1 MIEPQR
7 DTVYVLH
14 WGDLTATVRMLASA
28 KTIRMAHKR
37 DRLVLLTTPE
47 YESFLKHSPFFNAIE
62 IDARPDG
69 RPQQVARDKR
79 IKASAPARI
88 YDLVGDS
95 ASRKIKGLFRFGRC
109 DWVEILPDRKS
120 GEHPVDSVAG
130 RLNAATGFGP
140 THFPLGGAPSPDASW
155 VDFLAKKS
163 RMLDPEYFGLNGPFA
178 LLAPAGD
185 EVKPAL
191 RWPKEKWASLA
202 HELLQAGITP
212 ALVGGPDTREV
223 GRYVSQV
230 APGARDI
237 TGKAKLPQLAG
248 LARRTRF
255 VFGEDTPLLHLL
267 VAAGAPALALYAGV
281 EDPAINAPRGDAP
294 VILMHAAVLAQVA
307 PSEAMA
313 AMRFAGGFS
322 DSTAAA

>member
-1 MIEPQR
+1 MNEPER

-14 WGDLTATVRMLASA
+14 WGDLTSTVRMLASA
-28 KTIRMAHKR
+28 KTLRQVHRR
-37 DRLVLLTTPE
+37 DRIVLLTTPD

-69 RPQQVARDKR
+69 RPQMIARDKR
-79 IKASAPARI
+79 LKAAHPSRV
-88 YDLVGDS
+88 YDLVGDA
-95 ASRKIKGLFRFGRC
+95 ASKKLKGLFRFTKC
-109 DWVEILPDRKS
+109 DWLEILPTRRS
-120 GEHPVDSVAG
+120 EAHPVDEVAG
-130 RLNAATGFGP
+130 LLNTATGIGP
-140 THFPLGGAPSPDASW
+140 THFPLGGAPAPDASW
-155 VDFLAKKS
+155 VDFLARKS

-178 LLAPAGD
+178 LLAPAGE

-191 RWPKEKWASLA
+191 RWPKEKWAGLA

-223 GRYVSQV
+223 GRYVSHV
-230 APGARDI
+230 TPGARDI

-267 VAAGAPALALYAGV
+267 VAAGAPALALYAGIG
-281 EDPAINAPRGDAP
+281 DPAANAPRGAAP
-294 VILMHAAVLAQVA
+294 VILMHAPVLAQVA
-307 PSEAMA
+307 TSEAMA
-313 AMRFAGGFS
+313 AMRFAGGFT
-322 DSTAAA
+322 DRTVAA

>member
-7 DTVYVLH
+7 DTIYVLH
-14 WGDLTATVRMLASA
+14 WGDLTSTVRMLASA
-28 KTIRMAHKR
+28 KTLRQAHKR
-37 DRLVLLTTPE
+37 DRIVLLTTPE
-47 YESFLKHSPFFNAIE
+47 FESFLKHSPFFNAIE

-69 RPQQVARDKR
+69 RPQTVARDKR
-79 IKASAPARI
+79 LKAAHPARV

-95 ASRKIKGLFRFGRC
+95 NSRKLRGLFRFSKC
-109 DWVEILPDRKS
+109 DWLEILPARKS
-120 GEHPVDSVAG
+120 GEHPVDELAG
-130 RLNAATGFGP
+130 TLNAAIGIGP
-140 THFPLGGAPSPDASW
+140 THFRLGGAPSPDASW
-155 VDFLAKKS
+155 VDFLARKS

-178 LLAPAGD
+178 LLAPAGE
-185 EVKPAL
+185 EVKLAL

-212 ALVGGPDTREV
+212 ALVGGPDTREI

-267 VAAGAPALALYAGV
+267 VAAGAPALALYASV
-281 EDPAINAPRGDAP
+281 EDPAMNAPRGDAP
-294 VILMHAAVLAQVA
+294 VILMHAPVLAQVEPA
-307 PSEAMA
+307 EAIA

-322 DSTAAA
+322 DRTVAA